1 MQDIEYLKN
10 HIQYI
15 DKEALEKATKYG
27 RTLSYY
33 DIFRILDN
41 YYKKTNPKYAKKCKE
56 NVEEYCD
63 IKIIRAVMRRI
74 SSIYHPDLFVD
85 EKQKQENGEIMAV
98 LNGIS
103 SEMEKNKEKIDDD
116 LRYIRMREQ
125 NEIKHNMTEEERR
138 KNEEEK
144 EKVRKANA
152 ESYRKEHTISYM
164 RNDGEKITI
173 VEEPNRIFER
183 KPQDWFFTTFYEYK
197 VRTEYEGMKID
208 FELYSERDYIE
219 DMKRNPRIAFA
230 GAFSK
235 ENILHSLRAN
245 QGLLIQ
251 DGDMQDK
258 ELKHRRTYFGGGRRK
273 LTEIGEASYGNETF
287 KLYRIGGGDY
297 HKRIVIAGEIDFYK
311 MQEDQMYKKAVWN
324 KLLDVER
331 IKKYQI
337 MNGVSFVGDLI
348 EENGEI
354 EPYIPY
360 DVAPWLIK
368 MKEKQMMQKERENE

>member
-1 MQDIEYLKN
+1 MQDIESLKN
-10 HIQYI
+10 HIQCI
-15 DKEALEKATKYG
+15 DQEALEKATKYG

-41 YYKKTNPKYAKKCKE
+41 YYKRNNPKYAKKCKE

-74 SSIYHPDLFVD
+74 SSIYHPDLYVD
-85 EKQKQENGEIMAV
+85 EKQKEKNGEIMAI

-103 SEMEKNKEKIDDD
+103 SELEKDKEKIDED

-125 NEIKHNMTEEERR
+125 DEIKHNMTEEERR
-138 KNEEEK
+138 INEEEK
-144 EKVRKANA
+144 ERQKKAKA
-152 ESYRKEHTISYM
+152 EAYRKEHTIHYM
-164 RNDGEKITI
+164 RNDGEKVT
-173 VEEPNRIFER
+173 VVKEPDSIMEK

-197 VRTEYEGMKID
+197 IRTEYEGMKMD
-208 FELYSERDYIE
+208 YELYSEKDYIE
-219 DMKRNPRIAFA
+219 EMRRNPGIVFA
-230 GAFSK
+230 GAFGK

-258 ELKHRRTYFGGGRRK
+258 ELKHHRTYFGGGRKK
-273 LTEIGEASYGNETF
+273 LTEIGEASYGKETF
-287 KLYRIGGGDY
+287 KLYRIGGGAY
-297 HKRIVIAGEIDFYK
+297 YKRIVIAGEIDFYRMK
-311 MQEDQMYKKAVWN
+311 EDPMYKKAVWN

-331 IKKYQI
+331 IKKYQV
-337 MNGVSFVGDLI
+337 MKGVSFVGDLI
-348 EENGEI
+348 EEEEKI

-368 MKEKQMMQKERENE
+368 MKEKQMEQREQGDE

>member
-144 EKVRKANA
+144 ENVRKANA

-173 VEEPNRIFER
+173 VEEPDCIFER
-183 KPQDWFFTTFYEYK
+183 KPQDWFFTAFHEYK
-197 VRTEYEGMKID
+197 VRTEYEGMRMD
-208 FELYSERDYIE
+208 FELYSEKDYIE
-219 DMKRNPRIAFA
+219 KLKKNPRIAFA
-230 GAFSK
+230 GVFSK
-235 ENILHSLRAN
+235 ENILHSLREN
-245 QGLLIQ
+245 QGLLTQ

-273 LTEIGEASYGNETF
+273 LTEIGEASCENEIF
-287 KLYRIGGGDY
+287 KIYRIGGGAY
-297 HKRIVIAGEIDFYK
+297 YKRIVIAGEIDFYR
-311 MQEDQMYKKAVWN
+311 MQEDQTYQKAVWN